1 MPRIIAST
9 HRPMRRWADALLLLG
24 LTVALRA
31 WQIGDPAVGMD
42 QQFYQLVGERMV
54 GGAWLYRD
62 IIDVKP
68 PGIFVLHYLATAA
81 FPAWP
86 AAIQWFALACAWGTS
101 LLVFVIGRHWAD
113 RGSALI
119 AAFLYLAYLTLLEG
133 FGAQSPVIY
142 NLFVA
147 GAALAT
153 LGAVRDRRDRG
164 RLFARGS
171 AAMLLC
177 GLALVVKPT
186 AVFEGVFFGLVLAW
200 AAWRDRA
207 RVAGWL
213 VCVILWIAIALLPA
227 AATYA
232 TFAAQGTANDLI
244 ENVVWMVLR
253 ARSASGAGLRLVV
266 ICGLLLPLLGLSNVA
281 LRRMWRG
288 GTSLESTQRA
298 FATGWLL
305 VAIGGFLVFGTYYDH
320 YAQPLLVPLT
330 SVAAVGLMAIR
341 GRRAVQA
348 ILVIAVIAVLIGGG
362 LRYRK
367 AANSRGS
374 EAEFATIST
383 HLRTVLAGRC
393 LYVMDAPPAL
403 YSATGACFATR
414 FVFPHHLMDEH
425 FAGFPETS
433 QTEELRRILAA
444 QPGAVVMRDRPSKY
458 ASPAAWS
465 FLTSRLRR
473 DYTLTAVLPLGK
485 RRYQVWGLKAVVG
498 QRAGSLAPPRLQAPA
513 TAR

>member
-1 MPRIIAST
+1 MPRIIASS
-9 HRPMRRWADALLLLG
+9 HWPRRRWADALLLLG
-24 LTVALRA
+24 LTIALRV
-31 WQIGDPAVGMD
+31 WQIGSPAVGMD
-42 QQFYQLVGERMV
+42 QQFYQLVGERMA
-54 GGAWLYRD
+54 GGAMLYRD

-68 PGIFVLHYLATAA
+68 PGIFILHYLATAA

-86 AAIQWFALACAWGTS
+86 EAMQWFALVCAWGTS
-101 LLVFVIGRHWAD
+101 LLVFVIARQWAD

-119 AAFLYLAYLTLLEG
+119 AASLYLAYLTLLEG

-153 LGAVRDRRDRG
+153 LTAVRDHRNRG
-164 RLFARGS
+164 RLFACGS

-177 GLALVVKPT
+177 GVALVVKPT
-186 AVFEGVFFGLVLAW
+186 AVFEGVFFGLVLAC

-207 RVAGWL
+207 GVAGWWA
-213 VCVILWIAIALLPA
+213 CVILWIAIALLPA
-227 AATYA
+227 AAAYA
-232 TFAAQGTANDLI
+232 AFAAQGAANDLI

-253 ARSASGAGLRLVV
+253 TRSASGAGLRLVV
-266 ICGLLLPLLGLSNVA
+266 LCALLLPLLGLCVVA
-281 LRRMWRG
+281 LLRMWRG
-288 GTSLESTQRA
+288 GATPARNRRG
-298 FATGWLL
+298 FATGWLWA
-305 VAIGGFLVFGTYYDH
+305 AIGGFLVFGTYYDH
-320 YAQPLLVPLT
+320 YALPLLVPLT
-330 SVAAVGLMAIR
+330 CVAAVGLMALR

-348 ILVIAVIAVLIGGG
+348 ILFIAVIAVLIGGG

-374 EAEFATIST
+374 EAEFAAIAT
-383 HLRTVLAGRC
+383 HLRSVLAGRC

-433 QTEELRRILAA
+433 QTEELRQILAA
-444 QPGAVVMRDRPSKY
+444 QPGGVVMRDRPSKY

-473 DYTLTAVLPLGK
+473 DYALTAVLPLGK
-485 RRYQVWGLKAVVG
+485 RRYQVWGLKPAIG
-498 QRAGSLAPPRLQAPA
+498 QRPAGPALAAA
-513 TAR
+513 ASAR